1 MELNI
6 LENTKNRLKFE
17 LKGEGHTFCNAL
29 KKELWSDNNIEISG
43 YHIEHSL
50 VSEPAFTIETSKG
63 DPKTVLLKA
72 VERLRKR
79 NKELREFFKK
89 L

>member
-1 MELNI
+1 MEINVI
-6 LENTKNRLKFE
+6 ENNKNRLKFE
-17 LKGEGHTFCNAL
+17 LKGEGHTFCNAVR
-29 KKELWSDNNIEISG
+29 KELWSDSNVEISG
-43 YHIEHSL
+43 YRIEHSL
-50 VSEPAFTIETSKG
+50 VSEPVFILETSKG

-79 NKELREFFKK
+79 NKDLKELFKK